1 MTASNP
7 PGAGTPAK
15 PAQDGSIKETLI
27 SLAISFVMALVFRS
41 YVVEAFVIP
50 TGSMAPTLLGAHME
64 FRSPES
70 GFQWAVNPWYAVND
84 TPVDRWKPY
93 LKSSLINGFAPYL
106 HKPLVDAE
114 FDFRPTLN
122 VLLTDGE
129 DVVKHAATIGLRYA
143 LHTPHRE
150 RGHRGQQVAR
160 LAERCQPQRSVG
172 AHPGRLALDF

>member
-84 TPVDRWKPY
+84 TPVQPQGAGPSGPPSATDPM
-93 LKSSLINGFAPYL
+93 STSLINRFSTGGRGSPTGSSR
-106 HKPLVDAE
+106 
-114 FDFRPTLN
+114 RP
-122 VLLTDGE
+122 
-129 DVVKHAATIGLRYA
+129 R
-143 LHTPHRE
+143 
-150 RGHRGQQVAR
+150 
-160 LAERCQPQRSVG
+160 
-172 AHPGRLALDF
+172 